1 MSNSEYYL
9 ISLELTELIAQSPNN
24 ESDWFEV
31 RLMIQNAV
39 RRGRPK
45 GTGIDDTERLARIGE
60 LLRIHPELRPTT
72 AIRQMGYSDPSA
84 IRRLRDKYK
93 IFALTGETS
102 FLKGFVPSSNAGSS
116 EQKRTPAASIE
127 TR

>member
-1 MSNSEYYL
+1 ML
-9 ISLELTELIAQSPNN
+9 HTPG
-24 ESDWFEV
+24 
-31 RLMIQNAV
+31 

-45 GTGIDDTERLARIGE
+45 GTGIDDNERLAQLDA
-60 LLRIHPELRPTT
+60 LLRIHPDLRPTT

-93 IFALTGETS
+93 IFTLGSGMAFENLVASARSSTEPTLPTSSPLT
-102 FLKGFVPSSNAGSS
+102 
-116 EQKRTPAASIE
+116 